1 MIAPACRHDQ
11 VKRFGRDRNGNQR
24 YRCIL
29 CGKTWIEPRVQPI
42 GEMRIDHTK
51 ALQVLEMLLEGV
63 SIRSTV
69 RLTGVAKGTILRLL
83 ELVGNRAQ
91 HYWNITMRNM
101 PASNVQVDE
110 VWGYVYA
117 KEKTCVTK
125 GIGPNCGDAYTFFAI
140 ERDTKL
146 ILAWHLGRRDQTDT
160 IVFADKLRTATSGR
174 FQLTTDGFQPYAR
187 VIPEA
192 FSGNVDFAQ
201 LIKQYGKPKDTK
213 AETRYSPAA
222 ITGIRK
228 IEVWGRPDMNQA
240 CTSHIER
247 SNLSVRMGVRR
258 MTRLTNAF
266 SKKWENHESHMGL
279 WFLYYNFCRPH
290 ATLSKSKGEAK
301 GMATTP
307 AMAAGLT
314 DHVWSLA
321 ELLNQLATHC

>member
-1 MIAPACRHDQ
+1 
-11 VKRFGRDRNGNQR
+11 
-24 YRCIL
+24 
-29 CGKTWIEPRVQPI
+29 
-42 GEMRIDHTK
+42 
-51 ALQVLEMLLEGV
+51 MLLEGV

-69 RLTGVAKGTILRLL
+69 RLTHVAKGTILSLL
-83 ELVGNRAQ
+83 EVVGQRAQ
-91 HYWNITMRNM
+91 RFWTLAMRNM
-101 PASNVQVDE
+101 PASNVEVDE

-117 KEKTCVTK
+117 KEKTCVEK
-125 GIGPNCGDAYTFFAI
+125 RIGPCCGDAYTFFAI

-146 ILAWHLGRRDQTDT
+146 ILTWHLGRRDQTDT

-266 SKKWENHESHMGL
+266 SKKWENHEYHL
-279 WFLYYNFCRPH
+279 ALYFLYYNFCRAH
-290 ATLSKSKGEAK
+290 MTLSKATDDSKGRP
-301 GMATTP
+301 TTP

-314 DHVWSLA
+314 DHVWTLA
-321 ELLNQLATHC
+321 ELLNQLATRC